1 MSTARNAV
9 ARRAENVG
17 QVQQNDDSFQ
27 QPDLRAF
34 VNNMSGELAR
44 AVPEHLKPERIA
56 RIALTSLNTV
66 EHLAECTQDSFAG
79 ALMTC
84 AQLGLEP
91 GGPAG
96 EAYLLPFF
104 NNRMGAYEVQLVI
117 GYQGMVKLFWQSP
130 IAKGLDARVV
140 KENDLFDY
148 EYGLEPFLKHKP
160 AKGNRGRTIA
170 YYAVARTT
178 SGGAVFLVLDRDDIE
193 EIRKRSKSKDKGPWM
208 SDYDAM
214 AKKTCVRQLFKMLP
228 KSTELAQAV
237 AHDETV
243 RTDARLTAID
253 APGPYIPGEVVDHQP
268 AALTAGTSSTTGPED
283 PWAGENAANPAATA

>member
-1 MSTARNAV
+1 VTTAARNAV
-9 ARRAENVG
+9 ARRATHVGAVQSAEGEN
-17 QVQQNDDSFQ
+17 Q

-34 VNNMSGELAR
+34 VNSMSGELAR

-66 EHLAECTQDSFAG
+66 EHLAECTQASFAG

-96 EAYLLPFF
+96 EAYLLPFYSSKA
-104 NNRMGAYEVQLVI
+104 GAYEVQLVI

-130 IAKGLDARVV
+130 IAQGLDARVV

-148 EYGLEPFLKHKP
+148 EYGLEPYLKHKP

-170 YYAVARTT
+170 YYCVARTT
-178 SGGAVFLVLDRDDIE
+178 TGGAVFIVLDRDDIE
-193 EIRKRSKSKDKGPWM
+193 EIRKRSKAKDNGPWK

-214 AKKTCVRQLFKMLP
+214 AKKTCIRQLFKTLP

-243 RTDARLTAID
+243 RTDRSPEAID
-253 APGPYIPGEVVDHQP
+253 APGPYIPGELTSGSPAGLPVGQSQGDAEMGWPDAAQP
-268 AALTAGTSSTTGPED
+268 GSAA
-283 PWAGENAANPAATA
+283 

>member
-1 MSTARNAV
+1 VTTASNAV
-9 ARRAENVG
+9 ARRANNVG
-17 QVQQNDDSFQ
+17 AVQPNGENQR
-27 QPDLRAF
+27 PDLKAF
-34 VNNMSGELAR
+34 VNSMSGELAR

-66 EHLAECTQDSFAG
+66 KHLAECTQDSFAG

-104 NNRMGAYEVQLVI
+104 NKNIGQHEVQLVV

-130 IAKGLDARVV
+130 VAKGLDARVV

-160 AKGNRGRTIA
+160 AKGKRGPTIA

-178 SGGAVFLVLDRDDIE
+178 TGGAVFLVLDRDDIE
-193 EIRKRSKSKDKGPWM
+193 EIRRRSKAKDNGPWK

-214 AKKTCVRQLFKMLP
+214 AKKTCIRQLFKTLP
-228 KSTELAQAV
+228 KSTELAQAI

-243 RTDARLTAID
+243 RTDTSLTAID
-253 APGPYIPGEVVDHQP
+253 APGPYIPGEVTASQP
-268 AALTAGTSSTTGPED
+268 AAITAGPASSSDDEPPMWPD
-283 PWAGENAANPAATA
+283 AAEPGTRPTP

>member
-1 MSTARNAV
+1 MTTASNAV
-9 ARRAENVG
+9 ARRAESVG
-17 QVQQNDDSFQ
+17 TVQQNGEQ
-27 QPDLRAF
+27 PRPDLRAF

-44 AVPEHLKPERIA
+44 AVPTGLKPERIA

-66 EHLAECTQDSFAG
+66 KYLADCTQESFAG

-96 EAYLLPFF
+96 EAYLLPFY
-104 NNRMGAYEVQLVI
+104 NSKLGSYEVQLVV

-140 KENDLFDY
+140 KEGDLFDY

-160 AKGNRGRTIA
+160 AKGNRGRAIA
-170 YYAVARTT
+170 YYAIARTT
-178 SGGAVFLVLDRDDIE
+178 TGGAVFLVLDRDDIE
-193 EIRKRSKSKDKGPWM
+193 DIRKRAKAKDNGPWKT
-208 SDYDAM
+208 DYDAM
-214 AKKTCVRQLFKMLP
+214 AKKTCIRQLFKTLP
-228 KSTELAQAV
+228 KSTELAQAI

-243 RTDARLTAID
+243 RTDASLTAID
-253 APGPYIPGEVVDHQP
+253 APGPYVAGEVTASRP
-268 AALTAGTSSTTGPED
+268 AEITAGSPGGDADD
-283 PWAGENAANPAATA
+283 PRAGTATA